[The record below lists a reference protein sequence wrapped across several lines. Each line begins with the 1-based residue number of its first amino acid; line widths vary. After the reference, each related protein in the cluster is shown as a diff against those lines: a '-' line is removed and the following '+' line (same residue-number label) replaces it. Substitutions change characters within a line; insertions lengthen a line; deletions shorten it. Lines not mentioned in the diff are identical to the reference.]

1 MVKTPETL
9 TAAKRAEQLNI
20 GQPSSPRNA
29 TAAVG
34 PADKPKKARYED
46 IARKSLLGTPPPL
59 NAMGTMSPTDVV
71 DGSVSNLAITDIE
84 RYEYDPRIR
93 ENPCYDDII
102 TSIRANGILN
112 QISVTKRPG
121 STKYTPYGGG
131 NTRLRIARELY
142 EEGDQ
147 RFARLTVIVKV
158 WKGDATTIAAH
169 LVENEQRG
177 EISFWEKAQGVLSF
191 KSNFEKEKGSSL
203 SASDLN
209 RELKASGLNYGL
221 RMLQNFMFA
230 AEYLAPIGPWL
241 KSREVNSSI
250 RPVLAAVLD
259 LASKLSQ
266 LPAAEK
272 SMQGVLHQQAA
283 LLSAQPDRADTTDG
297 ERESAAFD
305 TAALLAQIMEAI
317 GEAVGYSHAKLSAMA
332 RAVEVN
338 PRIELDTLLLVDAAT
353 PVSSPS
359 VTKISA
365 PTPAPQSVQL
375 PLGRMLS
382 TVPVS
387 GTPAK
392 TSKALTGRRA
402 APTAVMPELPS
413 ATVVGSG
420 VSKDR
425 ERDPQA
431 SYVSDLQPLFETL
444 GEIQSLVDLSDL
456 IYTAEHPYLMFGLY
470 LDLPKGGIGQVDGVP
485 VLDEQVPYRLSIW
498 KLLVSL
504 TGQLDRRCSEAL
516 PHTSA
521 GETILWRQLFEQG
534 EAAFHHTANQLLGEP
549 FESVEL
555 SSITI
560 LFSHPELGFL
570 MTRLFSQM
578 EQLRVT
584 HQERQLDGFVPLF
597 APREAS

>member
-20 GQPSSPRNA
+20 GQPSSPRNV

-93 ENPCYDDII
+93 ENPCYDEIK

-112 QISVTKRPG
+112 HISVTKRPG

-177 EISFWEKAQGVLSF
+177 EISFWEKTKGVLSF
-191 KSNFEKEKGSSL
+191 KSSFEQEKGATL

-209 RELKASGLNYGL
+209 RELKACGLNYGL

-230 AEYLAPIGPWL
+230 AEHLAPIGPWL

-272 SMQGVLHQQAA
+272 SLQGVLHEQAA
-283 LLSAQPDRADTTDG
+283 LLSAQPNRADETDG
-297 ERESAAFD
+297 ESESVAFD
-305 TAALLAQIMEAI
+305 TAALLAKIMEAI

-332 RAVEVN
+332 RAIEVN
-338 PRIELDTLLLVDAAT
+338 PRIELDTLLLVEAAT
-353 PVSSPS
+353 PAPSPS
-359 VTKISA
+359 ATKNSA
-365 PTPAPQSVQL
+365 PAAAPQGEQL

-382 TVPVS
+382 SVPGS
-387 GTPAK
+387 TEPGKEP
-392 TSKALTGRRA
+392 LGRRT
-402 APTAVMPELPS
+402 APTVTMPKLPAASIAGSKNQESEL
-413 ATVVGSG
+413 
-420 VSKDR
+420 
-425 ERDPQA
+425 QA
-431 SYVSDLQPLFETL
+431 AYASDLQPLFETL

-456 IYTAEHPYLMFGLY
+456 IYTADHPYLMFGLY
-470 LDLPKGGIGQVDGVP
+470 LDLPKGGIGQVDGV
-485 VLDEQVPYRLSIW
+485 VLPDEQVPYRLSIW

-504 TGQLDRRCSEAL
+504 TGQLDRRCSEVL
-516 PHTSA
+516 PRTSA
-521 GETILWRQLFEQG
+521 GETILWSQLFEQG

-570 MTRLFSQM
+570 MTRLLSQM

-597 APREAS
+597 ASREAP